1 MPKRY
6 SSEILAVVTA
16 VEWDDAPAATTI
28 RIALYGGLY
37 SDTIDPTGPAIH
49 YQGRIK
55 SDIIFDKQIGIEF
68 WKKESSIEFGYL
80 DIALEN
86 QSDDFIDFGKNVTVA
101 TVDLYR
107 VDLNSPIDAQLEI
120 LASARTS
127 DIGFANENTLRIRL
141 ESALQDGFVSPIN
154 ERYYGYEY
162 PQLTGK
168 PYPLA
173 WGLITDP
180 YQILPTLEVD
190 GVSLTYHVTDLVID
204 SFESVVYD
212 RGIQLTTPAEFTP
225 GTYGFSLLQNPD
237 GRITCGRIL
246 TLDPE
251 DTGNY
256 MLGLFRFVRLAM
268 SRANIWQYANQSEL
282 TQLEND
288 IGMGDLFPQFFT
300 FKVVA
305 LESFLKT
312 ILGGVTGWYY
322 VDELTEIHFGR
333 MTDPDAESAPPFV
346 FTDANTVGKI
356 KVEDDKAPG
365 LSNNLSYAYSPG
377 AYDQNELAGG
387 VYGED
392 RVDLVNVERIVD
404 VEGYYQT
411 LLWTADQ
418 DDWTADSIIYTAD
431 GYAGEEFV
439 DPTTKTYWDK
449 VEIRTPVT
457 IPIAY
462 SEDSPS
468 SFDLAEAEVN
478 RWWSELYYKRRRF
491 YTFNVELNDP
501 QFNTTLPQ
509 LGQFCTLQSER
520 FKLLATEKNLFI
532 RGLKFNFSKNLL
544 TVIGWG

>member
-16 VEWDDAPAATTI
+16 TEWDDPPTTSTI
-28 RIALYGGLY
+28 RLALYGGLY
-37 SDTIDPTGPAIH
+37 SDTINPSDPAI
-49 YQGRIK
+49 YYKGCIK

-68 WKKESSIEFGYL
+68 WQEESAIDFGYL
-80 DIALEN
+80 DIALED
-86 QSDDFIDFGKNVTVA
+86 QDDDFIDFGKNVMVA

-107 VDLNSPIDAQLEI
+107 VDMDSAIDAQLNI

-127 DIGFANENTLRIRL
+127 DIGFANENTLRLRL
-141 ESALQDGFVSPIN
+141 ESVLQDGFVSPIN

-168 PYPLA
+168 PYPIA

-190 GVSLTYHVTDLVID
+190 GINLNYHVTDLVID

-212 RGIQLTTPAEFTP
+212 RGIQLTTPGEFTP
-225 GTYGFSLLQNPD
+225 GTYGFTLLQNPD
-237 GRITCGRIL
+237 GRIACGRIL

-251 DTGNY
+251 DTGNH
-256 MLGLFRFVRLAM
+256 MLGLFRFVRLVM
-268 SRANIWQYANQSEL
+268 SRANIWQYANQTEL
-282 TQLEND
+282 TQLETD

-300 FKVVA
+300 FKVVS
-305 LESFLKT
+305 LEAFLKY

-333 MTDPDAESAPPFV
+333 MTDPDAESAPPFD
-346 FTDANTVGKI
+346 FTDSNNTGRI

-377 AYDQNELAGG
+377 AYDPDEIAGG

-392 RVDLVNVERIVD
+392 RVDLINVERIVD

-411 LLWTADQ
+411 LTWTADAA
-418 DDWTADSIIYTAD
+418 DWTADNITYTAD
-431 GYAGEEFV
+431 GYAGEQFV
-439 DPTTKTYWDK
+439 NPTTKTYWDK
-449 VEIRTPVT
+449 IEIRTPVN

-462 SEDSPS
+462 SDGSPS
-468 SFDLAEAEVN
+468 SFDLAEAEVQ
-478 RWWSELYYKRRRF
+478 RWWEELYYVRRRF
-491 YTFNVELNDP
+491 YTFNVKLNDP
-501 QFNTTLPQ
+501 QFNTVLPQ
-509 LGQFCTLQSER
+509 LGDFCTLQSDR
-520 FKLLATEKNLFI
+520 FKLLDTAKNLFI
-532 RGLKFNFSKNLL
+532 RGLKFNFSKNTV